1 MLHALVIDDDLQ
13 VTQIVSPLL
22 EDYDFAVSAVTS
34 LQSAKVELAKVAP
47 DLLLINL
54 MLSDGSGLELIEHL
68 PDASDTR
75 VLLLSDDANVDSAI
89 GSLKDRV
96 AGFLVKPVDEEE
108 LRRLLDR
115 LFHQKSE
122 AVPARPAPPECRLGA
137 LVGGSGPMRRVY
149 NLIEKV
155 APSDASVLILGES
168 GTGKELVAR
177 TVHDLSSRVRQP
189 FLGVNCGAVS
199 PSLIGSELFGHE
211 KGSFTGA
218 GRQHQGFFE
227 RADGG
232 TLFLD
237 EITEMPLE
245 LQVQLLRVLETGT
258 ITRVGGSEEIPVD
271 VRVLAATNRKPE
283 DAIAEGKL
291 REDLYF
297 RLAVFPLP
305 LPPLRQRSD
314 DIPLLT
320 GHLLDALNREHGEE
334 KSLTRETLRFLSSSS
349 WPGNVRELGN
359 ALHRAYILAGD
370 QLLPEHFEAIAE
382 PVVERCGDEVVFSVG
397 TPIEEA
403 ERELILATL
412 DHFDGDKP
420 RTAEA
425 LGISLKTLYNRLNQY
440 KTDGSRLA
448 D

>member
-1 MLHALVIDDDLQ
+1 MLQALVIDDDLQ
-13 VTQIVSPLL
+13 VTRIVSPLL
-22 EDYDFAVSAVTS
+22 EQYGYAVSAVTS
-34 LQSAKVELAKVAP
+34 LQSAKVELAKLAP

-68 PDASDTR
+68 PDARHTR
-75 VLLLSDDANVDSAI
+75 VLLLSDDANVDNAI

-96 AGFLVKPVDEEE
+96 AGFLVKPVDENE
-108 LRRLLDR
+108 LGHLLDG
-115 LFHQKSE
+115 LFRQPSDL
-122 AVPARPAPPECRLGA
+122 VSARTAPPECRLGA
-137 LVGGSGPMRRVY
+137 LVGGSAAMRRVY
-149 NLIEKV
+149 NLIDRV
-155 APSDASVLILGES
+155 APTDAPVLILGES
-168 GTGKELVAR
+168 GTGKELVAQ
-177 TVHDLSSRVRQP
+177 TIHELSKRADKP
-189 FLGVNCGAVS
+189 FLGVNCGAIS

-245 LQVQLLRVLETGT
+245 LQVQLLRVLETDT
-258 ITRVGGSEEIPVD
+258 ITRVGGSEEIPVNL
-271 VRVLAATNRKPE
+271 RILAATNRKPE
-283 DAIAEGKL
+283 EAIAEGKL

-305 LPPLRQRSD
+305 LPSLRQRSD

-320 GHLLDALNREHGEE
+320 SHLLDLLNREHRENKG
-334 KSLTRETLRFLSSSS
+334 LARETLRFLSAAG
-349 WPGNVRELGN
+349 WPGNVRELAN
-359 ALHRAYILAGD
+359 ALHRAYILAED
-370 QLLPEHFEAIAE
+370 RLLPEHFGTITE
-382 PVVERCGDEVVFSVG
+382 PVAERCGDEVVFTVG

-412 DHFDGDKP
+412 DHFNGDKP
-420 RTAEA
+420 RTAET

-440 KTDGSRLA
+440 KGDGTRLV